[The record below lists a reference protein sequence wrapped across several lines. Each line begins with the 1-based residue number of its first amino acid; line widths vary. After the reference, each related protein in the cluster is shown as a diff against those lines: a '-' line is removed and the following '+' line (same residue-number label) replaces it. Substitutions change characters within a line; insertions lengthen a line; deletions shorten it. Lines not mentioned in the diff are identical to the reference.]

1 MRTTTTNLIFI
12 LITLFFS
19 ANAQTL
25 KTFSGPYNID
35 NSYNEGT
42 AVYTYKEKDYKR
54 TKHGNFKYNRKI
66 RKNNYNQGDEE
77 IKGSYKEGQI
87 DGTWTHTTSAITNG
101 IKVNCLAKATFKNGI
116 PNGSFSYSLKA
127 SKGKQSFS
135 ITCSGAYKNAQ
146 LIGNFNYNNSED
158 KESIKA
164 NINTLGLVTGE
175 YLVKSGIYEELSKAD
190 NMGKMMFYVSRTNGE
205 VTKRIDIV
213 ERFEGLAKEDIFFD
227 TLDYEINFDALT
239 STIWSD
245 LGFKYLNKEGRFDL
259 SVLKGPKWVRT
270 NKKGELGKNNC
281 RTYSELQEDLIFFE
295 TEHCIKVLY
304 DKCLELD
311 KKFEKEDFNKIR
323 DKILSNE
330 VVLRDSI
337 VLINTTMKAHVSE
350 YINSLIKLEE
360 IVDSIQIDLTQ
371 KTTKYDEIISNFEKI
386 KTTKLGDIE
395 LNKVQLSEEL
405 LKIMEVDK
413 SYLNKIKSIEYI
425 PSLDLMNIDEF
436 CPAKLSILNS
446 KTKIEEVKSLIN
458 ELKITKESVIDIND
472 ILNDISVFK
481 SNLTA
486 LNESFNFF
494 TTLNQ
499 IISEEFS
506 NRYKQAFNILIDGV
520 NSHNYSKVLIEK
532 IPEIEKFN
540 NEIEK
545 RIDKLSITNSQI
557 ESILKTSNIQKETE
571 NIYRNI
577 FSTWWNKPETD
588 YKKIISSLD
597 NLVKFQEEILIEV
610 GLFDKLDKE
619 IRQKATENKF
629 SEVISLKYVMII
641 DAWWLD
647 EGNNSANI
655 SENIKS
661 MVELQKKILKILQD
675 KAQTKNIAKEVKKLD
690 DTKKIKETIFSSIV
704 SN

>member
-87 DGTWTHTTSAITNG
+87 DGTWTHTSSAITNG

-158 KESIKA
+158 KKSIKA

-213 ERFEGLAKEDIFFD
+213 ESFEGLAKEDIFFD

-245 LGFKYLNKEGRFDL
+245 LGFKYLNKEGGFDL

-360 IVDSIQIDLTQ
+360 IVDSIQI
-371 KTTKYDEIISNFEKI
+371 
-386 KTTKLGDIE
+386 
-395 LNKVQLSEEL
+395 
-405 LKIMEVDK
+405 
-413 SYLNKIKSIEYI
+413 
-425 PSLDLMNIDEF
+425 
-436 CPAKLSILNS
+436 
-446 KTKIEEVKSLIN
+446 
-458 ELKITKESVIDIND
+458 
-472 ILNDISVFK
+472 
-481 SNLTA
+481 
-486 LNESFNFF
+486 
-494 TTLNQ
+494 
-499 IISEEFS
+499 
-506 NRYKQAFNILIDGV
+506 
-520 NSHNYSKVLIEK
+520 
-532 IPEIEKFN
+532 
-540 NEIEK
+540 
-545 RIDKLSITNSQI
+545 
-557 ESILKTSNIQKETE
+557 
-571 NIYRNI
+571 
-577 FSTWWNKPETD
+577 
-588 YKKIISSLD
+588 
-597 NLVKFQEEILIEV
+597 
-610 GLFDKLDKE
+610 
-619 IRQKATENKF
+619 
-629 SEVISLKYVMII
+629 
-641 DAWWLD
+641 
-647 EGNNSANI
+647 
-655 SENIKS
+655 
-661 MVELQKKILKILQD
+661 
-675 KAQTKNIAKEVKKLD
+675 
-690 DTKKIKETIFSSIV
+690 
-704 SN
+704 